1 MDLIPNPLPDA
12 ALQAWAEQR
21 MAIIPYSRMA
31 GMTPLALSRGR
42 ARLLLPARDAWC
54 GDVVRNRIHTG
65 CFCAL
70 ADTTCGFAVGAAVGE
85 VGLFSTL
92 DLRMDYLRSADAG
105 QDLICDAHCHRVS
118 RSVAFV
124 TGSVRQADGEESI
137 ALVNATF
144 MRAAKPPSRAHAR
157 TQGGPGG
164 PRQALIPPPTLHR
177 ISPEELHA
185 AAKATGRA
193 LPEGRSPYVDFLGVV
208 EHPQVD
214 AGPIYRLPFHEDLI
228 GNPLLPAI
236 HGGVLGGFAETVM
249 FLHLVATNPPMAQG
263 IPKAIDFAID
273 YLRPA
278 RPVDTYAQGLT
289 IRLGNRV
296 SLVQANLWQED
307 PQRPVAAT
315 RGHWLMPSL

>member
-1 MDLIPNPLPDA
+1 MDLTPNPLPDS

-31 GMTPLALSRGR
+31 GMTPLRLSRGR
-42 ARLLLPARDAWC
+42 ARLLLPAREAWC
-54 GDVVRNRIHTG
+54 GDVERNRIHTG

-85 VGLFSTL
+85 VGLFATL
-92 DLRMDYLRSADAG
+92 DLRMDYLRSADASR
-105 QDLICDAHCHRVS
+105 DLICDAHCHRVS

-124 TGSVRQADGEESI
+124 TGSVRQADSEEPI

-144 MRAAKPPSRAHAR
+144 MRNATTSPRAVE
-157 TQGGPGG
+157 GGPETG
-164 PRQALIPPPTLHR
+164 PRQSLIPAPALHQ
-177 ISPEELHA
+177 ISPEDLQA
-185 AAKATGRA
+185 ATQATGRA

-214 AGPIYRLPFHEDLI
+214 AGPIFRLPFHADLI
-228 GNPLLPAI
+228 GNPILPAL

-249 FLHLVATNPPMAQG
+249 FLHLVATNPPPGHG

-278 RPVDTYAQGLT
+278 RPVDTYAQGVT

-307 PQRPVAAT
+307 PQRPVATT